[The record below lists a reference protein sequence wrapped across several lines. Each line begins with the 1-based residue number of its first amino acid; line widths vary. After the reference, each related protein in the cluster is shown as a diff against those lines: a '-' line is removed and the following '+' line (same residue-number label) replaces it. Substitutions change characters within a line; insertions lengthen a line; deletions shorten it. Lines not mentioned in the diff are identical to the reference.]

1 MQHSLPRT
9 PSNTFEYWTSSGSDS
24 GRERSANSDEDG
36 TVRKRDNS
44 KARAGGRLR
53 ADVLKRQRARRDE
66 MQAQEQQQQAREDV
80 ASTDGPIVQR
90 MIDTW
95 ASGKSIR
102 ALLLTVGDIFP
113 PAVSAGSSTK
123 VAELACGSAADVRRA
138 YKRVA
143 RLIHP
148 DKLAK
153 GNSVEAVRQQ
163 LFGQKLFALFTAE
176 MDRLDELEE

>member
-1 MQHSLPRT
+1 
-9 PSNTFEYWTSSGSDS
+9 
-24 GRERSANSDEDG
+24 
-36 TVRKRDNS
+36 
-44 KARAGGRLR
+44 
-53 ADVLKRQRARRDE
+53 
-66 MQAQEQQQQAREDV
+66 MQAQEQRQQAREDV

-113 PAVSAGSSTK
+113 PAVSASSSTK
-123 VAELACGSAADVRRA
+123 VAELACGTAADVRRA

>member
-1 MQHSLPRT
+1 MYLFGVLVL
-9 PSNTFEYWTSSGSDS
+9 TFNNH
-24 GRERSANSDEDG
+24 A
-36 TVRKRDNS
+36 
-44 KARAGGRLR
+44 
-53 ADVLKRQRARRDE
+53 
-66 MQAQEQQQQAREDV
+66 
-80 ASTDGPIVQR
+80 
-90 MIDTW
+90 
-95 ASGKSIR
+95 
-102 ALLLTVGDIFP
+102 
-113 PAVSAGSSTK
+113 
-123 VAELACGSAADVRRA
+123 AADVRRA